1 MMFTHILELN
11 FCKGCGVYHN
21 GGEKTVT
28 KVRNLTFVSISPIS
42 SVNFYKLLI
51 YLGFIFFIYS
61 IRVIHLT
68 FLYYFCMLGSLN
80 FNKMLKIL
88 DIIFIL
94 VALKKFY

>member
-1 MMFTHILELN
+1 MKQNDDFIHVLELN

-21 GGEKTVT
+21 GGENTV

-80 FNKMLKIL
+80 SNKMLKIL
-88 DIIFIL
+88 DTIFIL
-94 VALKKFY
+94 VA